1 MKNPFLKVLLFWC
14 ASGLMIALIYTGL
27 IFLGACVTE
36 KRQGSAD
43 VSVKQSKA
51 AESPQEMLSVDTG
64 RNGVLGDAGSDSG
77 KGSAAETEIGEI
89 ALTFDDG
96 PHPVCTAKLLDGLK
110 ERGVHATFFV
120 VGENIPGNEDLIERM
135 EAEGHLIGN
144 HTYDHVKISDLSA
157 QDACRQVE
165 KTSELVRGITG
176 HHTEFVRPPFG
187 AWKKNMECSFT
198 MIPVLWDV
206 DPLDW
211 TTSDASLV
219 VDRVVSEVEDQDII
233 LMHDC
238 YESSVQAALEIVDI
252 LRERGFQFV
261 TADRLVLD

>member
-1 MKNPFLKVLLFWC
+1 MKVILFWC
-14 ASGLMIALIYTGL
+14 ASGLMIALIYTGIIL
-27 IFLGACVTE
+27 L
-36 KRQGSAD
+36 GSAMPETGTMEVVSNQPEAKASD
-43 VSVKQSKA
+43 VRDSI
-51 AESPQEMLSVDTG
+51 
-64 RNGVLGDAGSDSG
+64 RGDAGSDSA
-77 KGSAAETEIGEI
+77 KDTAAETEKGEV

-120 VGENIPGNEDLIERM
+120 VGENIQGNEDLIARM

-144 HTYDHVKISDLSA
+144 HTYDHVKISDMSPE
-157 QDACRQVE
+157 DACRQVE
-165 KTSELVRGITG
+165 KTSELVREITG
-176 HHTEFVRPPFG
+176 HNTEFVRPPFG
-187 AWKKNMECSFT
+187 VWKKNMECSFT

-219 VDRVVSEVEDQDII
+219 VKRVVDEAEDQDII

-252 LRERGFQFV
+252 LQERGFEFV